1 MKSIRILVQSH
12 RYADFGFTANI
23 FAFFPMLLD
32 FGYNIA
38 KLVDILGHSSINTT
52 RIYIMVPASNIA
64 ARSSVWGLWYRK
76 HHIIRICRHTQ
87 CAKSVHGFGT
97 L

>member
-52 RIYIMVPASNIA
+52 RIYIMATDIEH
-64 ARSSVWGLWYRK
+64 RRKIERLGL
-76 HHIIRICRHTQ
+76 
-87 CAKSVHGFGT
+87 VV
-97 L
+97 

>member
-52 RIYIMVPASNIA
+52 RIYIMATGIEH
-64 ARSSVWGLWYRK
+64 RRKIERLGL
-76 HHIIRICRHTQ
+76 
-87 CAKSVHGFGT
+87 VV
-97 L
+97 